1 MYMQEIGQPCQA
13 FYEFLN
19 SLLVN
24 VQGKPYNSFRLWKGS
39 ATIAMIRRFFSYY
52 KPHKRLFIIDFTSAV
67 IVAIL
72 ELAFPVAVQRFIDQL
87 LPGNDWDLIVL
98 VSVLLLLVYI
108 ISTALQ
114 YVVTYLGHKLGINI
128 ETDMRQELFQHVQ
141 RQSFRFFDNTKTGHI
156 MSRITN
162 DLFDIGE
169 LAHHGP
175 EDFFISIMTFIGA
188 FIIMFTINVKLA
200 FIILLAVPVLIFLIA
215 FSNIQMNKAWKK
227 MYEDIAGVNA
237 RVEDAVS
244 GVRVVQSF
252 TNEAHEMD
260 RFTKDN
266 FSFRKAKVGAYKVMA
281 IVHSNIYMLMRLI
294 TLLVLVVGAW
304 LTYQQQLQIG
314 ELVSF
319 VLFVNVLFTPIQ
331 KITALLELYPKGM
344 AGFKRFV
351 DLLDVEPDVQNR
363 EDAKHVDYLHG
374 NIAFNQ
380 VTFAYEK
387 TQKPVLNEMNFSIH
401 AGETVAFVG
410 PSGAGKTTICS
421 LIPRFYDVAAGQVTI
436 DGMDIRNM
444 TKESL
449 RKQIGIVQQDV
460 FLFTGTL
467 RENIAYG
474 KLDATD
480 EEIELAARR
489 AHMEEFINELPD
501 GYETQVGERG
511 LKLSGG
517 QKQRIAIARMFL
529 KNPPILILDEAT
541 SALDTET
548 ETIIQKALT
557 ELSKDRTTL
566 VIAHRL
572 ATIKNADRIMVVTK
586 DGIEEEGSHEEL
598 LKRDGIF
605 AHLHRVQM
613 R

>member
-1 MYMQEIGQPCQA
+1 M
-13 FYEFLN
+13 L
-19 SLLVN
+19 
-24 VQGKPYNSFRLWKGS
+24 
-39 ATIAMIRRFFSYY
+39 RRFFSYY
-52 KPHKRLFIIDFTSAV
+52 KPHRRLFIIDFTSAFF
-67 IVAIL
+67 VAIL
-72 ELAFPVAVQRFIDQL
+72 ELAFPVAVQRFIDDL
-87 LPGNDWDLIVL
+87 LPGGDWNLIVT
-98 VSVLLLLVYI
+98 VSILLLLVYV
-108 ISTALQ
+108 ISTLMQ
-114 YVVTYLGHKLGINI
+114 FVVVYLGHKLGINI
-128 ETDMRQELFQHVQ
+128 ETDMRHDLFHHVQ

-188 FIIMFTINVKLA
+188 FLIMFTINVKLA
-200 FIILLAVPVLIFLIA
+200 LIILIAVPILIFLIT
-215 FSNIQMNKAWKK
+215 FSNIKMNKAWKR
-227 MYEDIAGVNA
+227 MYEEIAGVNA

-252 TNEAHEMD
+252 TNEKFEME
-260 RFTKDN
+260 RFSKDN
-266 FSFRKAKVGAYKVMA
+266 NNFRIAKIGAYKVMA
-281 IVHSNIYMLMRLI
+281 FVHSNIYMMMRLI

-304 LTYQQQLQIG
+304 LTYQNELQYG

-319 VLFVNVLFTPIQ
+319 VLFVNVLFNPIQ

-344 AGFKRFV
+344 AGFKRFM
-351 DLLDVEPDVQNR
+351 DLMDMEPDV
-363 EDAKHVDYLHG
+363 EDKADAKRVETLKGD
-374 NIAFNQ
+374 IAFNK

-387 TQKPVLNEMNFSIH
+387 TQRPVLNELSFSIN
-401 AGETVAFVG
+401 AGETIAFVG

-421 LIPRFYDVAAGQVTI
+421 LIPRFYDVDQGGISI
-436 DGMDIRNM
+436 DGLDIRDM

-449 RKQIGIVQQDV
+449 RAQIGIVQQDV

-474 KLDATD
+474 KLDATN
-480 EEIELAARR
+480 EEIEQAARQ
-489 AHMEEFINELPD
+489 AHMEEFIKELPD

-557 ELSKDRTTL
+557 ELAKDRTTL
-566 VIAHRL
+566 IIAHRL

-586 DGIEEEGSHEEL
+586 EGIEEEGSHEDL

-605 AHLHRVQM
+605 AHLHKVQM

>member
-1 MYMQEIGQPCQA
+1 
-13 FYEFLN
+13 
-19 SLLVN
+19 
-24 VQGKPYNSFRLWKGS
+24 
-39 ATIAMIRRFFSYY
+39 MIRRFFSYY
-52 KPHKRLFIIDFTSAV
+52 KPHRRLFIIDFTAAV

-72 ELAFPVAVQRFIDQL
+72 ELFFPVAVQWFIDEL
-87 LPGNDWDLIVL
+87 LPGDNWGLIVT

-108 ISTALQ
+108 LSTLLQ
-114 YVVTYLGHKLGINI
+114 YVVTYLGHKLGVNI
-128 ETDMRQELFQHVQ
+128 ETDMRQELFYHVQ
-141 RQSFRFFDNTKTGHI
+141 KQSFRFFDNTKTGHI

-175 EDFFISIMTFIGA
+175 EDFFIAAMTFFGA
-188 FIIMFTINVKLA
+188 FIIMFNINLELA
-200 FIILLAVPVLIFLIA
+200 LIILFSVPVLIFLIA
-215 FSNIQMNKAWKK
+215 FSNIKMNKAWKK
-227 MYEDIAGVNA
+227 MYEDIAEVNA

-252 TNEAHEMD
+252 TNEKFEMD

-266 FSFRKAKVGAYKVMA
+266 YSFRKAKVGAYKVMA
-281 IVHSNIYMLMRLI
+281 FVNSNIYMTMRLI
-294 TLLVLVVGAW
+294 TLIVLVVGTW
-304 LTYQQQLQIG
+304 FTFNDRMQMG
-314 ELVSF
+314 ELVFF
-319 VLFVNVLFTPIQ
+319 VLMVNVLTNPIQ
-331 KITALLELYPKGM
+331 KISALLELYPKGM
-344 AGFKRFV
+344 AGFKRFTE
-351 DLLDVEPDVQNR
+351 LLDVEPDVQNLP
-363 EDAKHVDYLHG
+363 DAKPVDTLKG
-374 NIAFNQ
+374 NIDFNQ
-380 VTFAYEK
+380 VTFVYDK
-387 TQKPVLNEMNFSIH
+387 TQKPVLHDLSFQIH

-410 PSGAGKTTICS
+410 PSGAGKTTISS
-421 LIPRFYDVAAGQVTI
+421 LIPRFYDVEKGSITI
-436 DGMDIRNM
+436 DGIDVRNM

-449 RKQIGIVQQDV
+449 RSQIGIVQQDV
-460 FLFTGTL
+460 FLFTGTM

-480 EEIELAARR
+480 EEIKHAARQ

-548 ETIIQKALT
+548 EKIIQKALT
-557 ELSKDRTTL
+557 ELSKDRTTI

-586 DGIEEEGSHEEL
+586 EGIEEEGTHEEL
-598 LKRDGIF
+598 LTQDGIF
-605 AHLHRVQM
+605 ANLHRVQM
-613 R
+613 N